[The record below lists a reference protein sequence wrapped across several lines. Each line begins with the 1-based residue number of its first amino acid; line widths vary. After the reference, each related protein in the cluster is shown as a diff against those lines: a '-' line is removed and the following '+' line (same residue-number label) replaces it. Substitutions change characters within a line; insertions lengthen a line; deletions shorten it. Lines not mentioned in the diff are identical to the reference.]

1 MVKNQEYLKS
11 KASYCLEL
19 SKKLGATDA
28 SVTVGNSISETVNFR
43 NKVLDES
50 NRSDSLAISVE
61 TYIGKKKSSISSS
74 NLLDENLKTL
84 IEKCYETTKIT
95 PEDEFNSLPDQ
106 NLLAKEIK
114 ELNLYDKTH
123 LENDKKIDYL
133 KELEDTASK
142 DEKIVNTESSFSENK
157 ANFILANSDGFC
169 NGYKSSSFTASCV
182 TIAKDEKSMERDYEF
197 TSRCHLNDIV
207 DPKNLGKIAA
217 DQTIK
222 KLSPKKIGSEKISVI
237 FDKRISKAFLSSF
250 AGAISSSL
258 IARGTSFLKDKI
270 DQQIFPSS
278 INIIDKPDLIKG
290 IGSQCF
296 DSEGV
301 KSETL
306 NLVKSGIL
314 NNYLVD
320 TYNGKKLNLKSNGRK
335 DGSTNL
341 YFENGKMSYEE
352 LININSR
359 SLYITETIGHGTN
372 LVTGDYSVGANG
384 FLVENGEFKYPVSE
398 ITIAGNFNDM
408 FKNITL
414 ANDLDFKYSVNSPT
428 MIIEGMTVAGK
439 WVA

>member
-114 ELNLYDKTH
+114 ELNLYDKSH

-222 KLSPKKIGSEKISVI
+222 KLSPKKIGSEKISII

-398 ITIAGNFNDM
+398 ITIAGNFKDM
-408 FKNITL
+408 FKNLIL

-439 WVA
+439 